1 MSAEISFNTTHVCAA
16 VKRLTWCHALAAVV
30 LAGSAWPAIAAQAAD
45 DSSASR
51 AVVSTDASLAW
62 ADQPYAYIVVD
73 QDLKDV
79 LTEFGKNVGMPLTLS
94 PDVKGRVLGGVR
106 GDTAREFLSRLTQAH
121 GLTWYAAE
129 GGIHIDS
136 VNALTRRELDAH
148 HLSAAAIARF
158 IAQADGVG
166 SHIAVQA
173 GRPGVVIATGPAAY
187 VATISARLDAVRPA
201 AAAARQTRE
210 VRVYRGSNPPQSQS
224 YPL

>member
-1 MSAEISFNTTHVCAA
+1 M
-16 VKRLTWCHALAAVV
+16 
-30 LAGSAWPAIAAQAAD
+30 
-45 DSSASR
+45 
-51 AVVSTDASLAW
+51 
-62 ADQPYAYIVVD
+62 VD

-94 PDVKGRVLGGVR
+94 PDVKGRVQGGVR

-158 IAQADGVG
+158 IAQVDGVG

-187 VATISARLDAVRPA
+187 VATISARLDAARPA

-210 VRVYRGSNPPQSQS
+210 VRVYRGSNPP
-224 YPL
+224 